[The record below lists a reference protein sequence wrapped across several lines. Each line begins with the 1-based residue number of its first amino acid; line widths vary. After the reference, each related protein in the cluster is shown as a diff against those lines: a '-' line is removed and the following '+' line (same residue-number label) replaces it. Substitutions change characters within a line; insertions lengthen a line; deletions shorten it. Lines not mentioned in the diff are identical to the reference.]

1 MRVVFHP
8 QADAELVEAV
18 SYYGEIEKAL
28 GERFFQEM
36 KRLVGEISAH
46 PKRFR
51 LFDSLAR
58 RHFSDVF
65 PYAVIYMERDD
76 HLWVVAFMHMKRRPD
91 YWKERLVQ
99 TKNSPS

>member
-8 QADAELVEAV
+8 QADAELVEAF

-65 PYAVIYMERDD
+65 PYAVIYMEKVEACASEG
-76 HLWVVAFMHMKRRPD
+76 LWT
-91 YWKERLVQ
+91 LVNTPESCS
-99 TKNSPS
+99 TK